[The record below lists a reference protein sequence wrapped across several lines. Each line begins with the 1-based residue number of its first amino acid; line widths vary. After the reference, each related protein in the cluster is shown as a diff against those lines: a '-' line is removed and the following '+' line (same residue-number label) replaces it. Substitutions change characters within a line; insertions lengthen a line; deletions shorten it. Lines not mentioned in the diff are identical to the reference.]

1 MKILITGTN
10 GYIGKSLYN
19 ALKDEHNVT
28 GLTRNDFDLTDSSE
42 TFNFFIDKYFDVVIH
57 CAVVGGSRLKMD
69 DNDVLDNNLKMYYN
83 LLNNKYHFNKLIHL
97 GSGAEIHQQNTL
109 YGLSKHVI
117 RTSLLNQDNCHNL
130 RIFAV
135 FDENELE
142 TRFIKT
148 NIKKYLNKQP
158 IEIFHNK
165 KMDFFYMEDLVM
177 LIKFCIF
184 NDNLP
189 KEINCN
195 YNYAPHMLDIADII
209 NGLDS
214 HKIDIKML
222 DVKNI
227 PQKTFV
233 ENYSGYFT
241 DLGINYI
248 GLEQG
253 IKNVYNKLKNEH

>member
-1 MKILITGTN
+1 MKILITGVN
-10 GYIGKSLYN
+10 GYVGKSLYN
-19 ALKDEHNVT
+19 TLKDEYDVT
-28 GLTRNDFDLTDSSE
+28 GLTRNNFDLTDSSE

-57 CAVVGGSRLKMD
+57 CAVAGGSRLKKD
-69 DNDVLDNNLKMYYN
+69 DTDVLDNNLKMYYN
-83 LLNNKYHFNKLIHL
+83 LLNNKYHFNKLIHF
-97 GSGAEIHQQNTL
+97 GSGAELYSKDTP

-117 RTSLLNQDNCHNL
+117 RESILGQDNFYNL

-135 FDENELE
+135 FDENELD

-148 NIKKYLNKQP
+148 NIKKYINKQS
-158 IEIFHNK
+158 IELFHNK
-165 KMDFFYMEDLVM
+165 RMDFFYMEDLVM

-195 YNYAPHMLDIADII
+195 YNYTPHMLDIADII

-222 DVKNI
+222 NVKNI

-233 ENYSGYFT
+233 ENYSGDFIN
-241 DLGINYI
+241 LGINYI

>member
-19 ALKDEHNVT
+19 ALKNEHDVV

-42 TFNFFIDKYFDVVIH
+42 TFNFFVDKYFDTVIH
-57 CAVVGGSRLKMD
+57 CAVVGGSKLKMD

-83 LLNNKYHFNKLIHL
+83 LLNNKHHFNKLIHF
-97 GSGAEIHQQNTL
+97 GSGAELYRQNTM

-117 RTSLLNQDNCHNL
+117 RTSLLNQDNFYNL

-135 FDENELE
+135 FDENELD

-148 NIKKYLNKQP
+148 NIKKYINKQP
-158 IEIFHNK
+158 LELYHNK
-165 KMDFFYMEDLVM
+165 KMDFFYMEDLATLV
-177 LIKFCIF
+177 KYYIF

-189 KEINCN
+189 KEINCC
-195 YNYAPHMLDIADII
+195 YKDLVSMLDMIDII

-214 HKIDIKML
+214 YKVDIKML
-222 DVKNI
+222 NIENI
-227 PQKTFV
+227 PQNTFV
-233 ENYSGYFT
+233 ENYVGDFT
-241 DLGINYI
+241 NLGLEFI

-253 IKNVYNKLKNEH
+253 IKNVYNKLKNEY